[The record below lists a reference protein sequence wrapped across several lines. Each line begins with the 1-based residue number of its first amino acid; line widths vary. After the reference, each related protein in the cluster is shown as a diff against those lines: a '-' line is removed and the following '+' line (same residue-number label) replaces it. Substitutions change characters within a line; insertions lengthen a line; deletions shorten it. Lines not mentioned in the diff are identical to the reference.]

1 MRSALIS
8 LALVGLSVTGF
19 AGFAMAG
26 EAYAPIKLEAAKTI
40 EPPPELIADA
50 SAFLANV
57 KKGDGDA
64 IGLGLASKVTTIDGS
79 IEMAFPRN
87 KRVEGPFKTTEEML
101 AALAGTNGGIVPVLP
116 DGGDDTGLRIGAER
130 EFIVQSLT
138 DGQPWGAD
146 PMVKGAICTYAYRS
160 FDAKALKKLA
170 DQLGIQSSGFV
181 YVTAPYELK
190 VAPADNAAVAG
201 TLAPDLLYALDYK
214 TDAPRNWIAVH
225 LPEGGSGFARMSVA
239 KFDKPYASGLCF
251 NKNKAGKWVVVAQVA
266 TSL

>member
-1 MRSALIS
+1 
-8 LALVGLSVTGF
+8 
-19 AGFAMAG
+19 MAG

-40 EPPPELIADA
+40 EPPADLIADA
-50 SAFLANV
+50 TAFLANV
-57 KKGDGDA
+57 QKGDGDA

-79 IEMAFPRN
+79 IEMAIPRH
-87 KRVEGPFKTTEEML
+87 KEVVGPYKTTEDML
-101 AALAGTNGGIVPVLP
+101 AALSGTIGGDVPVLA
-116 DGGDDTGLRIGAER
+116 DGSDDPRLHIGAER

-138 DGQPWGAD
+138 DKQPWGAD

-181 YVTAPYELK
+181 FVTEPYELK
-190 VAPADNAAVAG
+190 KTPADNAPAAG
-201 TLAPDLLYALDYK
+201 TLTPDLLYALDYK

-225 LPEGGSGFARMSVA
+225 LPEGGSAFARMSVA
-239 KFDKPYASGLCF
+239 RFDKPYASGLCF
-251 NKNKAGKWVVVAQVA
+251 NKNKAGKWVVVAQVD

>member
-1 MRSALIS
+1 MRSTLIS
-8 LALVGLSVTGF
+8 LALVGLLATGF
-19 AGFAMAG
+19 AGSALAG
-26 EAYAPIKLEAAKTI
+26 EAYAPIKLEAAKSI
-40 EPPPELIADA
+40 QPSPELIADA
-50 SAFLANV
+50 TALLANV

-79 IEMAFPRN
+79 IDMAFPRN
-87 KRVEGPFKTTEEML
+87 KVVIGPYKTTEDML
-101 AALAGTNGGIVPVLP
+101 VALSGTIGGDVPTAP
-116 DGGDDTGLRIGAER
+116 DGSDDPKLHIAAER

-138 DGQPWGAD
+138 DSQPWGAD
-146 PMVKGAICTYAYRS
+146 PMVKGAVCTYAYRS
-160 FDAKALKKLA
+160 FDAKALQKLA
-170 DQLGIQSSGFV
+170 DKLGIQSSGFV

-190 VAPADNAAVAG
+190 KTPADSAAAAG

-225 LPEGGSGFARMSVA
+225 LPEGGTAFARMSVA
-239 KFDKPYASGLCF
+239 KFDKPYATGLCF

>member
-8 LALVGLSVTGF
+8 LALLGLSVTGF
-19 AGFAMAG
+19 AGSAIAG
-26 EAYAPIKLEAAKTI
+26 EAYAPVKLEAAKTVQ
-40 EPPPELIADA
+40 PAAELIADA
-50 SAFLANV
+50 TAFLANV

-79 IEMAFPRN
+79 IDMAIPRH
-87 KRVEGPFKTTEEML
+87 KQVVGPYKTTEELL
-101 AALAGTNGGIVPVLP
+101 AALSGTNGGIVPVLP
-116 DGGDDTGLRIGAER
+116 DGGDDTALRIRAER

-138 DGQPWGAD
+138 DSQPWGTD
-146 PMVKGAICTYAYRS
+146 PMVKGAVCTYAYRS

-170 DQLGIQSSGFV
+170 DKLGIQSSGFV

-190 VAPADNAAVAG
+190 KTPADNAATAG
-201 TLAPDLLYALDYK
+201 TLAPDLLYALDYN

-225 LPEGGSGFARMSVA
+225 LPEGGTGFARMSVA

-251 NKNKAGKWVVVAQVA
+251 NKNKDGKWVVVAQVA

>member
-1 MRSALIS
+1 
-8 LALVGLSVTGF
+8 
-19 AGFAMAG
+19 MAG

-40 EPPPELIADA
+40 EPPADLIADA
-50 SAFLANV
+50 TAFLANV
-57 KKGDGDA
+57 QKGDGDA
-64 IGLGLASKVTTIDGS
+64 IGSGLASKVTTIDGS
-79 IEMAFPRN
+79 IEMAIPRH
-87 KRVEGPFKTTEEML
+87 KEVVGPYKTTEDML
-101 AALAGTNGGIVPVLP
+101 AALSGTIGGDVPVLA
-116 DGGDDTGLRIGAER
+116 DGSDSPGLHIGAER

-138 DGQPWGAD
+138 DKQPWGAD

-181 YVTAPYELK
+181 FVTEPYELK
-190 VAPADNAAVAG
+190 KTPADNAPTAG

-225 LPEGGSGFARMSVA
+225 LPEGGSAFARMSA
-239 KFDKPYASGLCF
+239 ARFDKPYASGLCF
-251 NKNKAGKWVVVAQVA
+251 NKNKAGKWVVVAQVD